1 VLRPSSQTSAVRLPI
16 PREARGKV
24 ISHQGAKFASDGQ
37 WPHGPEMPAIEST
50 FRTSETIEEDVSE
63 TIERRERLM
72 RCMAHA
78 RAIHGRWPPWRTVLP
93 AC

>member
-1 VLRPSSQTSAVRLPI
+1 VLRPSSQTKRGPSSD
-16 PREARGKV
+16 PRDKRGKV
-24 ISHQGAKFASDGQ
+24 IRGQSSHRMATASSVATRPRNACDRKHISHFQ
-37 WPHGPEMPAIEST
+37 
-50 FRTSETIEEDVSE
+50 